1 MPLRQRDILAVK
13 KRFKLDRGAR
23 VAKLLD
29 EGQKLVELLRI
40 AHGKAQQG
48 VELTH
53 HMVVAD
59 DGALRGAEITE
70 FVVLVRLEGNGDE
83 ARNLLLHGME
93 MLIREEMDGQ

>member
-40 AHGKAQQG
+40 AHGKAQQA
-48 VELTH
+48 
-53 HMVVAD
+53 M
-59 DGALRGAEITE
+59 LRFA
-70 FVVLVRLEGNGDE
+70 V
-83 ARNLLLHGME
+83 LLLYRDVKENRYVNGC
-93 MLIREEMDGQ
+93 L